1 MLSSVVTCVG
11 VNIPT
16 LVAIIAN
23 MTGSNPPFI
32 VSVVLILLWSVIM
45 AVLLFAGLKKGLGLL
60 SNIRVYLGFG
70 ILVFVL
76 LFGPT
81 FFMLNSFTD
90 GLGMVMNNTLHLISN
105 TDPYAKSLMPQG
117 WTVFYFAWY
126 ITMSIQNGAFYGR
139 ISRGRTVRELI
150 FGLIGSTVIGTYMFF
165 VVFQGFSI
173 HTFLNEGL
181 DLGAVMTAGGQG
193 AAIAA
198 IWKFLPFAVVMM
210 PVLFVFA
217 NICMQTLLNANAYSM
232 AMATTKVL
240 KAGQEPPTW
249 IRIFWSICIGVI
261 SIALLMIGG
270 IRPFQTITVICGIPA
285 LLIIA
290 LMTLSF
296 FKDIRTNGWVNAP
309 DHLDE
314 EAAATEESQPI

>member
-1 MLSSVVTCVG
+1 
-11 VNIPT
+11 
-16 LVAIIAN
+16 
-23 MTGSNPPFI
+23 
-32 VSVVLILLWSVIM
+32 
-45 AVLLFAGLKKGLGLL
+45 
-60 SNIRVYLGFG
+60 
-70 ILVFVL
+70 
-76 LFGPT
+76 
-81 FFMLNSFTD
+81 
-90 GLGMVMNNTLHLISN
+90 
-105 TDPYAKSLMPQG
+105 
-117 WTVFYFAWY
+117 
-126 ITMSIQNGAFYGR
+126 
-139 ISRGRTVRELI
+139 
-150 FGLIGSTVIGTYMFF
+150 
-165 VVFQGFSI
+165 
-173 HTFLNEGL
+173 
-181 DLGAVMTAGGQG
+181 
-193 AAIAA
+193 
-198 IWKFLPFAVVMM
+198 MM

-240 KAGQEPPTW
+240 KAGQEPPIW

>member
-1 MLSSVVTCVG
+1 
-11 VNIPT
+11 
-16 LVAIIAN
+16 
-23 MTGSNPPFI
+23 
-32 VSVVLILLWSVIM
+32 
-45 AVLLFAGLKKGLGLL
+45 
-60 SNIRVYLGFG
+60 
-70 ILVFVL
+70 
-76 LFGPT
+76 
-81 FFMLNSFTD
+81 
-90 GLGMVMNNTLHLISN
+90 MNNTLHLISN

-240 KAGQEPPTW
+240 KAGQEPPIW

-296 FKDIRTNGWVNAP
+296 FKDIRNNGWVNAP
-309 DHLDE
+309 DSSDE
-314 EAAATEESQPI
+314 ETAAGDKAQTI